1 MFKKL
6 CALALLFSVS
16 AVMSMDP
23 VVKKRRV
30 EADDTPAVM
39 NVDPVAE
46 SILRDTSYPEWLRG
60 FTSFP
65 EWLKVSN
72 SDLCDAKLEKVS
84 AEPVKMGPGA
94 AKRLRE
100 LLP

>member
-1 MFKKL
+1 MVKKL

-16 AVMSMDP
+16 AVMSMAP

-30 EADDTPAVM
+30 KADDGPAAM

-46 SILRDTSYPEWLRG
+46 SILRDTSYPEWL
-60 FTSFP
+60 
-65 EWLKVSN
+65 KASN